1 MGFMEHLSS
10 FLSSIFMF
18 FLSKDTLK
26 DSDMGGSRQRSFI
39 VLPHCKVGGG
49 PEMIPQ
55 THPNRQTTRKT
66 VKTPSND

>member
-1 MGFMEHLSS
+1 MSFMEHLSS

-26 DSDMGGSRQRSFI
+26 DSDMGGSWQRSFI
-39 VLPHCKVGGG
+39 VLSDCKVGGG

-55 THPNRQTTRKT
+55 TDPNR
-66 VKTPSND
+66 